1 MKSLFSLV
9 LLSTLFA
16 SNVFAAN
23 ACIVR
28 YDNTARVNNK
38 DQNFAQ
44 IYINCNGGNP
54 DTRMIELKKPDTVVS
69 DINIATVIAE
79 LVGKGYKLVSATEER
94 WVFVTQ

>member
-1 MKSLFSLV
+1 MKSLLAVV
-9 LLSTLFA
+9 LFSTLFT
-16 SNVFAAN
+16 SNVFASN

-28 YDNTARVNNK
+28 YDNGARVNDK
-38 DQNFAQ
+38 YQSFAQ

-54 DTRMIELKKPDTVVS
+54 DTRMIELKKPNTVVS

-79 LVGKGYKLVSATEER
+79 LVGKGYKLVSATDER